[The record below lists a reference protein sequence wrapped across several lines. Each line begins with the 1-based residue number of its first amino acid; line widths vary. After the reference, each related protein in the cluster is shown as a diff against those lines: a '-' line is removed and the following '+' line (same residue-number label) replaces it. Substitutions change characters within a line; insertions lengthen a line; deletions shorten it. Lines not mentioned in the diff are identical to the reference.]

1 MDLLAIPSRGNRKKL
16 RRANFISKLSHE
28 FSTLITDESFHDL
41 VKQTEDLKRIL
52 EYMWCPTRP
61 LENVGQYA
69 IAKHASIHYIL
80 STHALLPSSEC
91 FTLKPSDKRVYFRCR
106 ELPSEENSDP
116 WFVVDALSWLDYPV
130 ELTLQCDSFLFN
142 SEDIQRIMH
151 LPMEWIGALPR
162 QEDTRCI
169 TKFISRF
176 AELFAE
182 KTGLTAEA
190 EDPLDRYARK
200 CGQRVFMD
208 IIRYASTG
216 ALPVKPPRKVR
227 QTENLEERSVNT
239 ADGTIELESYPPLD
253 WTDQLSRTKVKI
265 YDMPQCGKTR
275 RTYMPS
281 RRKVKNPCYIQEH
294 TSLVAVNEANI
305 MREVAQTLTALESD
319 KHKYDNKV
327 DRYSK
332 SHSLRRAV
340 LISHAGN
347 PVSLRSLDLSCS
359 RSNENQILDRTAVT
373 YTGQRIFR
381 IYFTH
386 RIQCPGLRDRPEK
399 PRHISIIDQL
409 EKEKKQFDAI
419 VENLPHRLHDIAKLR
434 AISSRNTDAQPPKKY
449 LADWIIDPTDKVD
462 QKQAALLWNPN
473 RRIYVENE
481 VREQHRSPKYI
492 RALDETRLVME
503 SSRSK
508 YDAFNTSYGLDPQK
522 RFSRISVTS
531 RRRSQMPTKLSLAR
545 WSVAK
550 SAAGPLHAGQ
560 CESNILDDMHAN
572 NANSGVKLPPIATG
586 HRGFPE
592 RKPGNVSYS
601 LSKLVMENEDSAT
614 VWRIFHEFPARY
626 RLRIFQ

>member
-1 MDLLAIPSRGNRKKL
+1 MAENTDFNIRFNLARFILKYIDYHGCVSRDGHYKHDKVRMLGNLKKIPWVDSTCRTEFQSKNLPAVYGLPRWTEMDDCLYLSGGLKRLATTFYERGSINDSSSGRAIQVPSRGNRKKL

-91 FTLKPSDKRVYFRCR
+91 FTP
-106 ELPSEENSDP
+106 
-116 WFVVDALSWLDYPV
+116 
-130 ELTLQCDSFLFN
+130 
-142 SEDIQRIMH
+142 EDIQRIMH

-275 RTYMPS
+275 PTYMPS

-340 LISHAGN
+340 
-347 PVSLRSLDLSCS
+347 C
-359 RSNENQILDRTAVT
+359 T
-373 YTGQRIFR
+373 
-381 IYFTH
+381 
-386 RIQCPGLRDRPEK
+386 IQCPGLRDRPEK

-592 RKPGNVSYS
+592 RKPG
-601 LSKLVMENEDSAT
+601 K
-614 VWRIFHEFPARY
+614 
-626 RLRIFQ
+626 